1 MIKNTCKI
9 LFLASLLLLPSLS
22 ARFALGQET
31 FDQKSRSFGF
41 HYGAT
46 IEDIPAGADVTVWIP
61 VSETNNEQ
69 DVEIVETS
77 SPSPLGFHRDDT
89 YQNRMAFLQLKSTG
103 QPVSF
108 SIDYLV
114 NRREAALNGAAE
126 KLTAAEAELFL
137 KANSMVPVSGVP
149 LSLLDKRKISS
160 EPLAAGQALYEVV
173 ESFMKYDKSKPGYG
187 KGDVLWAC
195 DSRTG
200 NCTDFH
206 SLFISLAR
214 SRSIP
219 AKFEIGF
226 PIGSAE
232 KGKVNGYHCWAW
244 FFAEGRGW
252 MPVDISEADK
262 RPELKDYY
270 FGHLSE
276 DRIAF
281 TTGRDIKLTPAS
293 KSEPL
298 NFFIYPHVEVDGKV
312 WPLSRIKLSFSYQNR
327 NTEQN

>member
-1 MIKNTCKI
+1 MILNFCKM
-9 LFLASLLLLPSLS
+9 LFLATVFLVASSSTPY
-22 ARFALGQET
+22 ALAQDES
-31 FDQKSRSFGF
+31 FPKSRSFGF

-46 IEDIPAGADVTVWIP
+46 IDDVPAGADVKVWIP
-61 VSETNNEQ
+61 ISETNNEQ
-69 DVEIVETS
+69 EVQVVKTS
-77 SPSPLGFHRDDT
+77 SPTPIGFHRDDT
-89 YQNRMAFLQLKSTG
+89 YQNRIAFFQYKSTA
-103 QPVSF
+103 QPISF
-108 SIDYLV
+108 SVDYLV
-114 NRREAALNGAAE
+114 DRREAGLDRAAD

-137 KANSMVPVSGVP
+137 KANSLVPVSGVP
-149 LSLLDKRKISS
+149 LRLLEKKTISS
-160 EPLAAGQALYEVV
+160 EPLEAGQTLYEVV
-173 ESFMKYDKSKPGYG
+173 ENFMKYDKSKPGYG
-187 KGDVLWAC
+187 KGDVVWAC

-226 PIGSAE
+226 PIGPADY
-232 KGKVNGYHCWAW
+232 GKVNGYHCWAW
-244 FFAEGRGW
+244 FYAEGRGW

-262 RPELKDYY
+262 QPELKDYY
-270 FGHLSE
+270 FGHLST

-281 TTGRDIKLTPAS
+281 TTGRDIKLVPES

-312 WPLSRIKLSFSYQNR
+312 WPLEKIKLAFSYQNQ
-327 NTEQN
+327 NTQQN